1 MVWRPGHGAAL
12 LLRGSQLYGLP
23 RSSPV
28 EPWLTH
34 GLQGDGSVGHVTRG
48 LRSLLSLACDARE
61 AWGGR
66 APSVLLIAARR
77 VAALWVCG
85 WVLLVARVIS
95 YIIYYGDRSCRSA
108 ECTVGVR
115 GPYRRGS
122 EVIKCPPSH
131 TALIL
136 PNLYGFGH
144 DTARD
149 PARGARVVAELVG
162 AAWVGRIG
170 HSPRLRRTQT
180 FPLGRALVHSS
191 SVAARSRAG

>member
-95 YIIYYGDRSCRSA
+95 YILFIT
-108 ECTVGVR
+108 ET
-115 GPYRRGS
+115 
-122 EVIKCPPSH
+122 
-131 TALIL
+131 
-136 PNLYGFGH
+136 
-144 DTARD
+144 
-149 PARGARVVAELVG
+149 G
-162 AAWVGRIG
+162 AADLQSAQLALEDPIDED
-170 HSPRLRRTQT
+170 RR
-180 FPLGRALVHSS
+180 
-191 SVAARSRAG
+191 